1 MLGVHTF
8 TGCDQPL
15 NFMRKSKTFL
25 SENAMNADDKT
36 LKALGDLG
44 KNCLLKS
51 LMYVIFFLVI
61 SVITGKS

>member
-1 MLGVHTF
+1 
-8 TGCDQPL
+8 
-15 NFMRKSKTFL
+15 
-25 SENAMNADDKT
+25 MNADDKT
-36 LKALGDLG
+36 LKAVGDLG